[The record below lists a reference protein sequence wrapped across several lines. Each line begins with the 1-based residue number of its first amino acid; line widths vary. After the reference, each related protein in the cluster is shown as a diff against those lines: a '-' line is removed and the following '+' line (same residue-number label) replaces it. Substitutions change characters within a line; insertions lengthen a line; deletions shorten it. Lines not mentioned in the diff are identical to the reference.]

1 MPTTTRPAGDGLG
14 PGQAIAVLGSVNR
27 DLSLRVP
34 RLPRDGETLH
44 ALSFESTLGGKGA
57 NQAVAARRA
66 GARVALFCAVG
77 DDPDGR
83 EVLAALRAADVDVSD
98 VGVRSAERTGTAVVL
113 VGPTGDNVI
122 VVAAGANGSM
132 DHHYLD
138 AAWPLIRS
146 ASLLIVQGEIP
157 AEVNS
162 AAIGLAARDG
172 IRAVVNLAPYQVL
185 GAAISV
191 ADPLVVNEVEA
202 GQVLGTRIGSID
214 EAADAARAI
223 AGRVRSVVI
232 TLGALGAV
240 VGAAGKAEHLPAP
253 HVAEVVDTTGA
264 GDAFV
269 GVLSAALLRGHS
281 LLEAAAVGVEAASA
295 AVRYPGAAAAYPD
308 FSRLFRAP
316 ETR

>member
-1 MPTTTRPAGDGLG
+1 MTTRPAGGAPEPG
-14 PGQAIAVLGSVNR
+14 PAIAVLGSVNR

-44 ALSFESTLGGKGA
+44 ALSFDSTLGGKGA

-83 EVLAALRAADVDVSD
+83 EVLAALRAGDVDVSD
-98 VGVRSAERTGTAVVL
+98 VSVRGAERTGTAVVL
-113 VGPTGDNVI
+113 VGPVGDNVI
-122 VVAAGANGSM
+122 VVAAGANGSL
-132 DHHYLD
+132 DRPYLD

-146 ASLLIVQGEIP
+146 ADLLIVQGEIP
-157 AEVNS
+157 AGVNS
-162 AAIGLAARDG
+162 DAIGRAARDR
-172 IRAVVNLAPYQVL
+172 IRAVVNLAPYQDL
-185 GAAISV
+185 GAAIGL

-202 GQVLGTRIGSID
+202 GQVLGARIRSID
-214 EAADAARAI
+214 EALDAAGTL
-223 AGRVRSVVI
+223 AGRARSAVI
-232 TLGALGAV
+232 TLGAHGAV
-240 VGAAGKAEHLPAP
+240 VGAAGKTEHLPAP

-281 LLEAAAVGVEAASA
+281 LLEAAAVGVEAASS
-295 AVRYPGAAAAYPD
+295 AVRQQGAAAAYPD
-308 FSRLFRAP
+308 FSRLFPAKENP
-316 ETR
+316 

>member
-1 MPTTTRPAGDGLG
+1 
-14 PGQAIAVLGSVNR
+14 
-27 DLSLRVP
+27 
-34 RLPRDGETLH
+34 
-44 ALSFESTLGGKGA
+44 
-57 NQAVAARRA
+57 
-66 GARVALFCAVG
+66 
-77 DDPDGR
+77 
-83 EVLAALRAADVDVSD
+83 
-98 VGVRSAERTGTAVVL
+98 VVL

-132 DHHYLD
+132 DRRYLG

-172 IRAVVNLAPYQVL
+172 IRAVVNLAPYQDL

-202 GQVLGTRIGSID
+202 GQLLGTRIDSID
-214 EAADAARAI
+214 EATDAARTI

-240 VGAAGKAEHLPAP
+240 VGAAGKAEHRPAP

-281 LLEAAAVGVEAASA
+281 LLEAAAVGVEAASS

-308 FSRLFRAP
+308 FSGLFRGP
-316 ETR
+316 EIP

>member
-1 MPTTTRPAGDGLG
+1 MTTQSVGPAPDR
-14 PGQAIAVLGSVNR
+14 GQAIAVLGSVNR

-77 DDPDGR
+77 DDPDGQ

-98 VGVRSAERTGTAVVL
+98 VRVRSAERTGTAVVL
-113 VGPTGDNVI
+113 VGPAGDNVI
-122 VVAAGANGSM
+122 VVAAGANGSV
-132 DHHYLD
+132 DRSYLD

-157 AEVNS
+157 AAVNS

-172 IRAVVNLAPYQVL
+172 IRAVVNLAPYQDL
-185 GAAISV
+185 GAAIGL
-191 ADPLVVNEVEA
+191 ADPLVLNEVEA
-202 GQVLGTRIGSID
+202 GQLLGTRIGSVD
-214 EAADAARAI
+214 EALAAAGTL
-223 AGRVRSVVI
+223 AGRARSVVI
-232 TLGALGAV
+232 TLGAHGAV
-240 VGAAGKAEHLPAP
+240 VGATGKAEHLPAP

-269 GVLSAALLRGHS
+269 GVLSAALLRGHP
-281 LLEAAAVGVEAASA
+281 LFEAAAVGVEAASS

-308 FSRLFRAP
+308 FSELFPAKENP
-316 ETR
+316 